1 MDDSRY
7 VHHCHLYQVN
17 MTENGRNC
25 WALHVKNLLFSYGFG
40 EVWIM
45 QGVGDERLFLNLFK
59 QRCRDIDGQGWVN
72 GLSES
77 PKLDTYKH
85 FKSLLQYESYLSN
98 IDKMIFR
105 TTLCRFRASNHNLAI
120 EKGRRDGVSRDRR
133 ICIFCNIGN
142 FIEDEFHF
150 CLICPVYQQLRE
162 LYIPQYFFQPPSQFK
177 FYSLMRTNHVH
188 TQNNLA
194 KFVFF
199 AFRLRQSMID

>member
-1 MDDSRY
+1 
-7 VHHCHLYQVN
+7 
-17 MTENGRNC
+17 
-25 WALHVKNLLFSYGFG
+25 
-40 EVWIM
+40 M

-72 GLSES
+72 GLSKS

-199 AFRLRQSMID
+199 CFSSTSKYDRLILVVFTIIMWICMCHSCSSCHNKPLHLHVYI